1 MPDFTIIIAAI
12 IIIGFI
18 IGIRLMQRPETAL
31 WGNRLG
37 ALSMFLII
45 LLVLYEEGTLSDY
58 STWLVILFGGIL
70 GIIMG
75 QLVKMIQMPQMVALL
90 NGFGGGASAIVA
102 ASTVL
107 MYTEGINTETDLFVS
122 RFTGLLALALGTLTF
137 VGSMIAALKLQ
148 GRINQKPVLLS
159 GHRFYQAFLLLA
171 GVFLIVAGLYMPQD
185 VYLYLLLLLTLI
197 FTIYG
202 ILMTIRVG
210 GADMPIII
218 SFFNSLSGVATAI
231 CGMAVENLVL
241 VGVGSLVGV
250 AGLILTQIMCRA
262 MNRSLASVLGGL
274 KSSVSFK
281 ADDLIADQDEEAQ
294 EEEEPEEQLT
304 PEEKIAAMAKDLK
317 KVIIVPGYGMA
328 LAQAQHQ
335 VAELI
340 QTLERQGKEIKIGIH
355 PVAGRMPGHMHVL
368 LAEVG
373 VPYEQLFDMEVI
385 NPEFKEAD
393 LVIIVGACDVVN
405 PAANTAEGTPIYGM
419 PVLEVNQAKNII
431 VCNLNEKPGYSGV
444 DNTLYQEKKV
454 ITIWGNAAE
463 TVPQVTSLLRTEG

>member
-1 MPDFTIIIAAI
+1 MIEWKIIIAAI

-18 IGIRLMQRPETAL
+18 IGIRLMQRPDTAL

-37 ALSMFLII
+37 ALCMFSII
-45 LLVLYEEGTLSDY
+45 ILVLYSEGTLADHSI
-58 STWLVILFGGIL
+58 WLVILVGGIL

-90 NGFGGGASAIVA
+90 NGFGGGASAIIA
-102 ASTVL
+102 ASMIL
-107 MYTEGINTETDLFVS
+107 MHTEGIAGVEFLVS
-122 RFTGLLALALGTLTF
+122 RFTGLLALSLGTLTF
-137 VGSMIAALKLQ
+137 VGSMVAALKLQ
-148 GRINQKPVLLS
+148 GWINQKPVLFS
-159 GHRFYQAFLLLA
+159 GQRFYLIFLLVA
-171 GVFLIVAGLYMPQD
+171 GVLLIFAGLYIPQD
-185 VYLYLLLLLTLI
+185 AFFHLLLLLMAI
-197 FTIYG
+197 FVVYG
-202 ILMTIRVG
+202 VMMAIRVG

-218 SFFNSLSGVATAI
+218 SFFNSLSGVAAAI
-231 CGMAVENLVL
+231 CGMTVGDLVL
-241 VGVGSLVGV
+241 VGVGSLVGM

-262 MNRSLASVLGGL
+262 MNRNLASVLGGF
-274 KSSVSFK
+274 KSSASIK
-281 ADDLIADQDEEAQ
+281 TGEPIPDAGADVQ
-294 EEEEPEEQLT
+294 EEEEPEEVKLT
-304 PEEKIAAMAKDLK
+304 PEEKISAMARDLE

-373 VPYEQLFDMEVI
+373 VPYEQLYDMEAI

-393 LVIIVGACDVVN
+393 LVVIVGACDVVN

-419 PVLEVNQAKNII
+419 PVLDVNQAKNIV

-444 DNTLYQEKKV
+444 DNTLYREKNV
-454 ITIWGNAAE
+454 ITIWGNAME
-463 TVPQVTSLLRTEG
+463 TVPRVTSLLRAED

>member
-1 MPDFTIIIAAI
+1 MVELKYIIAAI

-18 IGIRLMQRPETAL
+18 IGIRLMQRPQTAL

-37 ALSMFLII
+37 SLCMFLII
-45 LLVLYEEGTLSDY
+45 LFVLYDQGVLADY

-70 GIIMG
+70 GIILG

-102 ASTVL
+102 ATTIF
-107 MYTEGINTETDLFVS
+107 MYTDVTGDLYIS

-137 VGSMIAALKLQ
+137 VGSMIAAFKLQ
-148 GRINQKPVLLS
+148 GWINQKPVLLAA
-159 GHRFYQAFLLLA
+159 HRFYLIFLLLA
-171 GVFLIVAGLYMPQD
+171 GIFFIVAGTFMPQD
-185 VYLYLLLLLTLI
+185 FYLYLLLLLI
-197 FTIYG
+197 AVFTIYG
-202 ILMTIRVG
+202 ILMAIRVG

-218 SFFNSLSGVATAI
+218 SFFNSLSGVAAAI
-231 CGMAVENLVL
+231 CGLTVGDLVL
-241 VGVGSLVGV
+241 VGVGALVGV
-250 AGLILTQIMCRA
+250 AGLILTQTMCRA
-262 MNRSLASVLGGL
+262 INRNLASVLGGF
-274 KSSVSFK
+274 KSSVTFK
-281 ADDLIADQDEEAQ
+281 AEGPITGTDVDIQ
-294 EEEEPEEQLT
+294 EEEPEVQLT
-304 PEEKIAAMAKDLK
+304 PEEKIAAMTKDLK

-328 LAQAQHQ
+328 LAQAQNQ

-373 VPYEQLFDMEVI
+373 VPYDQLFDMEEI
-385 NPEFKEAD
+385 NPQFKEAD

-419 PVLEVNQAKNII
+419 PVLDVHQAQNII
-431 VCNLNEKPGYSGV
+431 VCNLDEKPGYSGV
-444 DNTLYQEKKV
+444 DNTLYQQKKV

-463 TVPQVTSLLRTEG
+463 TVPQVTSLLRTES